1 MRIRIVLSATLTALG
16 LMFLIPAAAHAHG
29 DTLKVVVTGQRAG
42 HVTTDITWENDGDA
56 VDETVAATVNAVSVD
71 GTRTMGPWRLVRDP
85 AAAPAGW
92 TTAETLPPGSW
103 KVTVEVGFPALGK
116 GELEVGVPV
125 VDPAPTTGAA
135 TTGAASTGATAG
147 GTPAVPAPTP
157 EAAAGSTAG
166 SGSAAATSADS
177 SSPAPA
183 PSGTQAAAGADGDAV
198 WWTTAGVAVTA
209 LAGAGVGLLL
219 RRRRMRGACRTS

>member
-29 DTLKVVVTGQRAG
+29 DTLKVLVTGERAG
-42 HVTTDITWENDGDA
+42 HVTADITWENDGDA

-71 GTRTMGPWRLVRDP
+71 GSRTMGPWRLVRDP

-103 KVTVEVGFPALGK
+103 KVTIEVGFPALGK

-125 VDPAPTTGAA
+125 VDPAPSTAPST
-135 TTGAASTGATAG
+135 AASTGAT
-147 GTPAVPAPTP
+147 PAVSAPTP
-157 EAAAGSTAG
+157 DAAA
-166 SGSAAATSADS
+166 SASADA

-183 PSGTQAAAGADGDAV
+183 PSGTQASSGAGGDAV

>member
-1 MRIRIVLSATLTALG
+1 MRIRTALSATLAALG
-16 LMFLIPAAAHAHG
+16 LMFLLPAAAHAHG

-71 GTRTMGPWRLVRDP
+71 GSRTMGPWRLVRDP

-92 TTAETLPPGSW
+92 TTAEVLPPGTW
-103 KVTVEVGFPALGK
+103 KVSVEVGFPALGK

-125 VDPAPTTGAA
+125 VDPAPTTG
-135 TTGAASTGATAG
+135 GGSTGGGATSATG
-147 GTPAVPAPTP
+147 GTPAVSAPTP
-157 EAAAGSTAG
+157 DSASG
-166 SGSAAATSADS
+166 SGAAATAADAA
-177 SSPAPA
+177 SPAPA
-183 PSGTQAAAGADGDAV
+183 PSGTQAVSDSEGDAV

>member
-1 MRIRIVLSATLTALG
+1 MRIRTALSATLAALG
-16 LMFLIPAAAHAHG
+16 LMFLLPAAAHAHG

-71 GTRTMGPWRLVRDP
+71 GSRTMGPWRLVRDP

-92 TTAETLPPGSW
+92 TTAEVLPPGTW
-103 KVTVEVGFPALGK
+103 KVSVEVGFPALGK

-125 VDPAPTTGAA
+125 VDPAPTTGGG
-135 TTGAASTGATAG
+135 TTGGGATSATG
-147 GTPAVPAPTP
+147 GTPAVSAPTP
-157 EAAAGSTAG
+157 DSASG
-166 SGSAAATSADS
+166 SGAAATAADAA
-177 SSPAPA
+177 SPAPA
-183 PSGTQAAAGADGDAV
+183 PSGTQAVSDSEGDAV

>member
-1 MRIRIVLSATLTALG
+1 MRIRIALSATLAALG
-16 LMFLIPAAAHAHG
+16 LMFLLPAAAHAHG
-29 DTLKVVVTGQRAG
+29 DTLKVVVTGHRTG
-42 HVTTDITWENDGDA
+42 HVTADITWENDGDA

-71 GTRTMGPWRLVRDP
+71 GSRTMGPWRLVRDT

-92 TTAETLPPGSW
+92 TTAEALPPGSW
-103 KVTVEVGFPALGK
+103 KVSVEVGFPALGK

-125 VDPAPTTGAA
+125 VDPAPTTGAG
-135 TTGAASTGATAG
+135 TTGAGTTDSATG
-147 GTPAVPAPTP
+147 GTPAVSAPNPASASGSDS
-157 EAAAGSTAG
+157 AA
-166 SGSAAATSADS
+166 SGSAAV

-183 PSGTQAAAGADGDAV
+183 PSGAQAVPASEGDAV
-198 WWTTAGVAVTA
+198 WWTTAGVAATA

>member
-56 VDETVAATVNAVSVD
+56 IDEKVAATVNAVSVD

-125 VDPAPTTGAA
+125 VDPAPTTGAG
-135 TTGAASTGATAG
+135 TTGTATG
-147 GTPAVPAPTP
+147 GTPAVSAPTP
-157 EAAAGSTAG
+157 DAASAATSGSG
-166 SGSAAATSADS
+166 SGSAAATSADAA
-177 SSPAPA
+177 SPAPA
-183 PSGTQAAAGADGDAV
+183 ASGTRAASDADGAAV